1 MVVLLP
7 YQDGSTLPADD
18 DHGSI
23 EILDSVVTVESGTHS
38 PPRHSKAIFMA
49 GHPPHIP
56 MPQAP
61 DVQDGEETLSNSPDT
76 PAPNGETDEC
86 NILDVKKQLKLDH
99 GHHEA

>member
-1 MVVLLP
+1 
-7 YQDGSTLPADD
+7 
-18 DHGSI
+18 
-23 EILDSVVTVESGTHS
+23 
-38 PPRHSKAIFMA
+38 
-49 GHPPHIP
+49 